1 MVLYTVENVFSFNR
15 LLVVTAFKTQEMANL
30 QTSLRFENISHAT
43 TFPGTR
49 FPGIRIERLDK
60 RNSGDR
66 GKSVG
71 SSTSARKRTKHAV
84 SAYSY
89 STSLSV
95 CVFACCIKEF
105 VKIHLGL

>member
-1 MVLYTVENVFSFNR
+1 MIQCTVKNVFSFDR

-43 TFPGTR
+43 TFTGTR

-66 GKSVG
+66 GKSIG
-71 SSTSARKRTKHAV
+71 SSTPARKRTKHAV
-84 SAYSY
+84 SIVQLWYIMP
-89 STSLSV
+89 V
-95 CVFACCIKEF
+95 CVCVC
-105 VKIHLGL
+105 VM